1 MMKRHLCLFIFLLS
15 LLSIQA
21 QNKVLM
27 PTTIRE
33 ANETEKV
40 LLKPNNQFAFLSLP
54 SFAVWEDRGL
64 SFDYASMTLTL
75 RITRE
80 PTTKEYD
87 TKPDYP
93 WHNQYELKVDKI
105 MADALFSLFTAAIY
119 SASSIVDDALLMD
132 GCLYI
137 FQIGGMYKGITRSPD
152 AESNCGR
159 LVKIVKKVCHCD
171 KNQDKA
177 SLKLSLNEIYALTD
191 IFISHYPLEVPEA
204 QWKIYDIH
212 KRYKVKGPSVGLVF

>member
-1 MMKRHLCLFIFLLS
+1 MRRHLCLFIFLLS

-40 LLKPNNQFAFLSLP
+40 LLKPNNQFAFLSFP

-64 SFDYASMTLTL
+64 SFDYASRTLTL

-119 SASSIVDDALLMD
+119 SASSIVNHPLLMD

-159 LVKIVKKVCHCD
+159 LVKIAEKVCQCVKD
-171 KNQDKA
+171 QDKA
-177 SLKLSLNEIYALTD
+177 SLKSLLNKIYALTD
-191 IFISHYPLEVPEA
+191 IFVSHYPLEVPNA
-204 QWKIYDIH
+204 QWKIYEIH
-212 KRYKVKGPSVGLVF
+212 KKYKVKGPSVGLVF

>member
-1 MMKRHLCLFIFLLS
+1 MKRHLCLFIFLLS
-15 LLSIQA
+15 LLFIQA

-27 PTTIRE
+27 TTEIRE
-33 ANETEKV
+33 ANQTDKV
-40 LLKPNNQFAFLSLP
+40 LSKPNNQFAFLSFP
-54 SFAVWEDRGL
+54 SFALWGFKGL

-87 TKPDYP
+87 TNPYYP

-119 SASSIVDDALLMD
+119 SASSIVNHPLLTD
-132 GCLYI
+132 GCLYR
-137 FQIGGMYKGITRSPD
+137 FQIEGMYEGITRSPD

-159 LVKIVKKVCHCD
+159 LVKIAEKVCQCVKD
-171 KNQDKA
+171 QDKA
-177 SLKLSLNEIYALTD
+177 SLKSLLNKIYALTD
-191 IFISHYPLEVPEA
+191 IFVSHYPSEVPNA
-204 QWKIYDIH
+204 QWKIYEIH
-212 KRYKVKGPSVGLVF
+212 KKYKVKGPSVGLVF